1 GYRTPT
7 KVYAHGFLTVDG
19 QKMSKSRGTFLTAES
34 YLQHGLNPEWLR
46 YYYAGK
52 LNATMEDIDLNLE
65 DFVAHV
71 NSDLGGKY
79 VNIAARCAG
88 FVTKRFGGKLGEVT
102 RVDPTPY
109 LKQTLED
116 ETARELERKRRE
128 QPAGDIVHAAVST
141 ARPGYDMKDTIEW
154 FRNQGDEIRNA
165 YEQREF
171 GHALRLIMRLADIAN
186 RYVDHQKPWDLAKQ
200 ANAEVRLHQVC
211 SYALNLFR
219 LLTLYLKPVL
229 PKVAADV
236 EAFLGIDPLRWQ
248 DAGSLLPAG
257 HAINPYQHLMTR
269 IDPKQVQALV
279 AANRETL
286 APPTPAPA
294 VTSSAKADASVVSI
308 EDFAKLDLRVAR
320 IVSAE
325 LVDGADKLLKL
336 TVDLGGEQRTLF
348 AGIRS
353 AYDPA
358 QLVGRLTVV
367 VANLAPRKMRFG

>member
-1 GYRTPT
+1 M
-7 KVYAHGFLTVDG
+7 L
-19 QKMSKSRGTFLTAES
+19 
-34 YLQHGLNPEWLR
+34 
-46 YYYAGK
+46 
-52 LNATMEDIDLNLE
+52 
-65 DFVAHV
+65 
-71 NSDLGGKY
+71 
-79 VNIAARCAG
+79 
-88 FVTKRFGGKLGEVT
+88 
-102 RVDPTPY
+102 
-109 LKQTLED
+109 
-116 ETARELERKRRE
+116 
-128 QPAGDIVHAAVST
+128 
-141 ARPGYDMKDTIEW
+141 
-154 FRNQGDEIRNA
+154 
-165 YEQREF
+165 
-171 GHALRLIMRLADIAN
+171 LADRAN
-186 RYVDHQKPWDLAKQ
+186 QFVDREKPWDLAKEP
-200 ANAEVRLHQVC
+200 ASERKLHEVCTL
-211 SYALNLFR
+211 ALNMFR

-286 APPTPAPA
+286 APTTPAPAPA

-308 EDFAKLDLRVAR
+308 EDFAKLDLRVAK

-336 TVDLGGEQRTLF
+336 TVDLGGEKRTLF

-367 VANLAPRKMRFG
+367 VANLAPRKMRFGTSEGMVLAASGDQGPGVYLLSPDSGALPGMRVK